1 MVKRLI
7 SLDKGTSSIWF
18 GPRQSGKSTLIRQ
31 ELYDSENASIVWEV
45 DLLESDLYRKYLKS
59 PEQFRKDA
67 EYQIVKN
74 KKQLIFVDEIQKVP
88 ALTDEIHRLIEKFKV
103 VCILSGS
110 SARKLKMNHA
120 NLLGGRAIVERLF
133 PLTAKELGEEFELE
147 VVLQHGSL
155 AGIYFDTAEHRV
167 QKLRAYVETY
177 LKEEIAQEGLVR
189 NYDVFN
195 RFLDLAA
202 AYPTELLSYTNIAK
216 SANTNGKTIQNY
228 YSILYETLIA
238 FELPSWD
245 RSVRKQLARHP
256 KFYFCDNGINNAICS
271 LLRDPLPLTYRGK
284 MFEQWVINEV
294 RAYLSYQHSELKCFF
309 WRTERGEF
317 EVDLLLAR
325 GHEPKIAIEIKAK
338 NQISEQD
345 LKGLRALAEE
355 YPNCRLI
362 CICETRNPFELDGV
376 EVVSYSDIPLILI

>member
-1 MVKRLI
+1 
-7 SLDKGTSSIWF
+7 
-18 GPRQSGKSTLIRQ
+18 
-31 ELYDSENASIVWEV
+31 
-45 DLLESDLYRKYLKS
+45 
-59 PEQFRKDA
+59 
-67 EYQIVKN
+67 
-74 KKQLIFVDEIQKVP
+74 
-88 ALTDEIHRLIEKFKV
+88 
-103 VCILSGS
+103 
-110 SARKLKMNHA
+110 
-120 NLLGGRAIVERLF
+120 
-133 PLTAKELGEEFELE
+133 LTAKELGEEFELE

-177 LKEEIAQEGLVR
+177 LREEIAQEGLVR

-271 LLRDPLPLTYRGK
+271 LLRDPLS
-284 MFEQWVINEV
+284 
-294 RAYLSYQHSELKCFF
+294 LSY
-309 WRTERGEF
+309 
-317 EVDLLLAR
+317 
-325 GHEPKIAIEIKAK
+325 
-338 NQISEQD
+338 
-345 LKGLRALAEE
+345 
-355 YPNCRLI
+355 
-362 CICETRNPFELDGV
+362 
-376 EVVSYSDIPLILI
+376 